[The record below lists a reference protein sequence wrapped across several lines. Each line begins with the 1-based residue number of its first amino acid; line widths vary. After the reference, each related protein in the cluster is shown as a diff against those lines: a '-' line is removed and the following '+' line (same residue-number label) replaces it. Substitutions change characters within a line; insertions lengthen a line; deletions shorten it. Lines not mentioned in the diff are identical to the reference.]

1 MKNYQKLLLNKYVIH
16 ILSIIKFFTYS
27 HEYII
32 LQMHDM
38 YFNKFEK
45 KLKHENDKKFIKCL
59 KTSLLKLF
67 THFLLLFLFL
77 QVFVL

>member
-1 MKNYQKLLLNKYVIH
+1 MKQKLLLNKYVIH
-16 ILSIIKFFTYS
+16 ILNIIKSITYS

-45 KLKHENDKKFIKCL
+45 KLKHENDKKL
-59 KTSLLKLF
+59 
-67 THFLLLFLFL
+67 
-77 QVFVL
+77 